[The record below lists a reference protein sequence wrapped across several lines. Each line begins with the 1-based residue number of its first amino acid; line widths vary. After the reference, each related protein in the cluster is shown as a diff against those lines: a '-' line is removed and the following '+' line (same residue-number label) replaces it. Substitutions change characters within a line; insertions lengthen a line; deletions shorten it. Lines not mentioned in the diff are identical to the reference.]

1 MVKSSFNGI
10 VRAKNLFAYPKCKS
24 GLSSILVHNK
34 TITPSRDG
42 ATAARFLV
50 QLIVYAVFVFAY
62 YFLVLHYCGGWLKR
76 LSDDDKTIYAIVAL
90 ALMIAQGTALELFT
104 GWLFRVIHRKAK

>member
-1 MVKSSFNGI
+1 MRAVVTDLFRCPKFKSRLSSF
-10 VRAKNLFAYPKCKS
+10 RMRD
-24 GLSSILVHNK
+24 K

-62 YFLVLHYCGGWLKR
+62 YFLVLHFWAGWLKW
-76 LSDDDKTIYAIVAL
+76 LSDGHRTIYAIVAL
-90 ALMIAQGTALELFT
+90 ALMIAQGAVLELFT